1 MHLYTS
7 RISGPLFSTGRKFV
21 SQMLTGNILILNV
34 RGFISRARQLVVRE
48 LVAQERFTLVALQ
61 ETKLDTCDDSLILEM
76 LGVGFYFFLVP
87 ATHTC
92 GGILLAWHRDFWSAT
107 NPIFHSSSLTAKLH
121 CNNADEQW
129 WFTCVYGPQGEND
142 KETKSM
148 SLQCS
153 YTSWISCV
161 EGTSARIPPG
171 LAAAPSW
178 SHLQI
183 LEFKKTCLTCDI
195 T

>member
-1 MHLYTS
+1 
-7 RISGPLFSTGRKFV
+7 
-21 SQMLTGNILILNV
+21 MLTDNILILNV
-34 RGFISRARQLVVRE
+34 RGLISRARQLVVRE

-142 KETKSM
+142 KI
-148 SLQCS
+148 QF
-153 YTSWISCV
+153 
-161 EGTSARIPPG
+161 
-171 LAAAPSW
+171 
-178 SHLQI
+178 
-183 LEFKKTCLTCDI
+183 LEQLRDVRRVFRPLVDLWRL
-195 T
+195 